1 LGLLRIVTGD
11 LGGAAKLL
19 ADAPGLGWSS
29 ADHPGHVLFPAFA
42 ILLADGGSQK
52 IGPTLLANLESACRD
67 PLEMLRHSGIEARPA
82 LASPSVSKLIEESHS
97 TLTINPSDRD
107 VMLDAMRVTAER
119 RIEGILGESRRRHYG
134 HAATLVASCLAVAP
148 RHRQKDASDWIAQL
162 LVAHSRRHAFKQE
175 LQAALKSVG
184 LTLPFRSA

>member
-1 LGLLRIVTGD
+1 MGRRTFAGTAAPLARGAGPPSLTLVTKAERALKPCPKIHRRQLGLLRIVSGD

-52 IGPTLLANLESACRD
+52 VGPTLLANLESACRD
-67 PLEMLRHSGIEARPA
+67 PLEVLRHSGIEARPA
-82 LASPSVSKLIEESHS
+82 LANPSVGTLIGESHS

-107 VMLDAMRVTAER
+107 VMLDAMRVAAEK
-119 RIEGILGESRRRHYG
+119 RIEES
-134 HAATLVASCLAVAP
+134 
-148 RHRQKDASDWIAQL
+148 
-162 LVAHSRRHAFKQE
+162 
-175 LQAALKSVG
+175 
-184 LTLPFRSA
+184 